1 MLTNTQIPTDRT
13 GSPETEPTAE
23 DIEAIET
30 VEAVEDIEARN
41 ERITELVCEQLDL
54 EPGTL
59 GEQELFA
66 DHGADSLGLLGV
78 LAALEKEFRVVIEPA
93 ELERMDCLAG
103 VREVLAELAGWQ
115 A

>member
-1 MLTNTQIPTDRT
+1 MLRNSQIAVEQ
-13 GSPETEPTAE
+13 SAE
-23 DIEAIET
+23 DVEAIE
-30 VEAVEDIEARN
+30 ARH
-41 ERITELVCEQLDL
+41 ERITELVYEQLDL
-54 EPGTL
+54 EPDTL
-59 GEQELFA
+59 GERDLFA